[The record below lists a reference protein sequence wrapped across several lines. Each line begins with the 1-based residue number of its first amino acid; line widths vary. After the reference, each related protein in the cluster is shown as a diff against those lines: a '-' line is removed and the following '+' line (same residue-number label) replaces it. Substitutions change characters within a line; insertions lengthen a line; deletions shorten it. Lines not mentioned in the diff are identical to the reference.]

1 MPTRHTRLN
10 LKFQDD
16 GVKMAEQMKEIIDQA
31 RQEGRTY
38 LMEHESKSILESLG
52 ISTTGSRLAK
62 SEDEAWEIFR
72 SLGTPAVM
80 KVLSPEVVHKSDA
93 GGVKLNLKDE
103 EEVRRAFREIASAFQ
118 DKELVGVSV
127 QSMARPGVEAI
138 IGVTQDTTFG
148 PVLMFGLGGVFV
160 EVLKDVAFRSSPL
173 TEADAQDMI
182 EEIKGY
188 AMLKG
193 YRGYSADIHALKRL
207 LLQIS
212 DLLIKNPDI
221 SEMDLNPVI
230 LYPDGYTVVDARII
244 LGNGEKE
251 GNGEKLGAHP
261 SAKPSTKQDLH
272 DLFYPKSV
280 AVIGASGVPGKLGW
294 NVFTNLVSHK
304 FKGRLYPINPRAE
317 EIHGIKAYPRIS
329 AVPEPVDVAIILVSA
344 GMTPEV
350 VEECCECGVRYI
362 VVESAGFAELGEAG
376 KQIELQMKDIA
387 DKYKVRLLGPNCSG
401 IINTHCSMVQSIG
414 IVDALSRGNIGLIS
428 QAGVC
433 AAGMLWGLRHIM
445 DFGII
450 ATIGNKLDINETD
463 ILEAVSTDENINVI
477 CMYLESVKAGR
488 RFIDVSRKITKEKP
502 IVVLKSGRTDAGKKA
517 VASHTAS
524 LAGNDQIFS
533 AAFRQ
538 SGIIRARDYEHM
550 FNLARAISKQPFPD
564 REGVF
569 IITYAGSLGVI
580 SADAI
585 TDNGMRLS
593 ELEPHLKERLRNLL
607 PDYVCGMNPVDYT
620 FSQDAETVKKTI
632 EIGVESPDVGS
643 FIVILQAEILESY
656 VEALRSIDYKGKPII
671 ACVAGKEFALEDV
684 IKMEKA
690 GVPVFSTPEEVADA
704 LAIMYRHAKRM
715 KRADS

>member
-1 MPTRHTRLN
+1 
-10 LKFQDD
+10 
-16 GVKMAEQMKEIIDQA
+16 MAEQYKEIIDQA

-38 LMEHESKSILESLG
+38 LMEHESKSILEGLG
-52 ISTTGSRLAK
+52 ISTTGSRAAK
-62 SEDEAWEIFR
+62 SEEEAVEIFR
-72 SLGTPAVM
+72 SIGSPVAL
-80 KVLSPEVVHKSDA
+80 KVLSPKIIHKSDL
-93 GGVKLNLKDE
+93 GGVRLNLKDV
-103 EEVRRAFREIASAFQ
+103 EEVRRAYREIVKAFS
-118 DKELVGVSV
+118 DKELIGVSV

-138 IGVTQDTTFG
+138 VGVTQDSTFG
-148 PVLMFGLGGVFV
+148 PMLMFGLGGVFV
-160 EVLKDVAFRSSPL
+160 EVLKDVAFRSIPIS
-173 TEADAQDMI
+173 ESDAQDMI

-188 AMLKG
+188 ALLKG
-193 YRGYSADIHALKRL
+193 YRGYSADIAALKRL

-212 DLLIKNPDI
+212 DFVVNNPEI
-221 SEMDLNPVI
+221 SEMDLNPVF
-230 LYPDGYTVVDARII
+230 LYPNGYTVVDARII
-244 LGNGEKE
+244 LGEVRRGK
-251 GNGEKLGAHP
+251 GMRTAASSQEKL
-261 SAKPSTKQDLH
+261 DLR
-272 DLFYPKSV
+272 DLFYPRSV

-294 NVFTNLVSHK
+294 NVFTNLVTHS
-304 FKGRLYPINPRAE
+304 FKGKLYPINPRAE

-362 VVESAGFAELGEAG
+362 VVESAGFAELGESG
-376 KQIELQMKDIA
+376 KQIEEQMLEIA
-387 DKYKVRLLGPNCSG
+387 DKYRVRLLGPNCSG

-463 ILEAVSTDENINVI
+463 ILEAVSTDENVNVI

-488 RFIDVSRKITKEKP
+488 RFVDVARRITLEKP
-502 IVVLKSGRTDAGKKA
+502 IIVLKSGRTEAGKKA

-524 LAGNDQIFS
+524 LAGNDEIFS
-533 AAFRQ
+533 AVFKQ
-538 SGIIRARDYEHM
+538 GGILRARDYEHM

-580 SADAI
+580 AADAI

-593 ELEPHLKERLRNLL
+593 ELEPHLKERLKNLL

-632 EIGVESPDVGS
+632 EIGVESDDVGS
-643 FIVILQAEILESY
+643 FMVVLQAEILESY
-656 VEALRSIDYKGKPII
+656 VEALESIDYKGKPII

-690 GVPVFSTPEEVADA
+690 GIPVFSTPEEVADA
-704 LAIMYRHAKRM
+704 LAVMYRHSQRAKREM
-715 KRADS
+715 V